1 MKDELIPFSCRGAGE
16 HSREAREQSGRK
28 SKLKILSALEEL

>member
-1 MKDELIPFSCRGAGE
+1 MIPFSCRGAGE
-16 HSREAREQSGRK
+16 HSREARERSGRRK